1 MKTLMSF
8 LLGAAACAVL
18 TTERGRRMAAA
29 FADEAEAVAHEK
41 MRELTTAGAAPEG
54 EDHDDGRSAADAR

>member
-18 TTERGRRMAAA
+18 TTDRGRRMAAA
-29 FADEAEAVAHEK
+29 FADEAEAAAHEK
-41 MRELTTAGAAPEG
+41 MRELTNPGTAPEG
-54 EDHDDGRSAADAR
+54 ENHDDGRSVTDAR